1 MLMNLNVL
9 NGKTVIV
16 TQIKS
21 SIGYADDQKKTLIGL
36 GLNGI
41 GSTSELVCT
50 KPIFGMIAKVKHLV
64 DIKIK

>member
-9 NGKTVIV
+9 NGKTIIV

-21 SIGYADDQKKTLIGL
+21 SDDQKKTLIGL